1 VGAPAF
7 FELCA
12 HGAHTRGL
20 GRADAEAHEPR
31 RGRASRGA
39 RLAPL
44 PLFYGYWLGGVAFI
58 AQFVSSG
65 VVNYAAGPFLK
76 PMTEELGWSRSQ
88 YALAL
93 TVGSFVMAF
102 AGLSIGGY
110 VDRHGGRRLMR
121 LGAVAMAGALL
132 ALSFVDELWQWVVL
146 HGVLLTAGSALTGN
160 LVVNVT
166 LSKWFVTKR
175 GRVLSVASMGV
186 STAGIVIPPLLT
198 PLIDDIGWREA
209 WRVLAVATLAV
220 VLPLTFL
227 MRRAPEDHGLH
238 PDGASSAE
246 AQRADGRAAAELAA
260 SFTRSEALRTRAFYL
275 IVFAFG
281 LAGLA
286 IGVILIQTI
295 PFMTDAGYSRSTSS
309 FMIVLTSIPSLLTKP
324 LWGMAVDRADA
335 RYLTIVGFCANAL
348 ALATI
353 VWSVNAQA
361 DAIVYVGFFLLG
373 IGWGGFIPLQEVIW
387 ASFFGRRHL
396 GAVRSAG
403 LPFSLILGAG
413 GPLVVAFY
421 FDVVGDYNGAFLAIA
436 LCQLLGVTLLL
447 LARRPTRAAA
457 RLVA

>member
-1 VGAPAF
+1 MGAPALL
-7 FELCA
+7 ELRA
-12 HGAHTRGL
+12 HGADTRGL
-20 GRADAEAHEPR
+20 GRASADARP
-31 RGRASRGA
+31 A
-39 RLAPL
+39 RVLRP
-44 PLFYGYWLGGVAFI
+44 PIFYGYWLGGVAFI
-58 AQFVSSG
+58 AQFVSAG

-88 YALAL
+88 YAIAL

-110 VDRHGGRRLMR
+110 VDRRGGRQLMR
-121 LGAVAMAGALL
+121 AGVAAMALALV
-132 ALSFVDELWQWVVL
+132 ALSFVQELWQWVAL
-146 HGVLLTAGSALTGN
+146 HGVLLTIGSALTGN

-186 STAGIVIPPLLT
+186 SAAGIVIPPLLT
-198 PLIDDIGWREA
+198 PLIDAIGWRES
-209 WRVLAVATLAV
+209 WRVLAVATLVV

-238 PDGASSAE
+238 PDGVSAAE
-246 AQRADGRAAAELAA
+246 AQRGDGRAAAELAA
-260 SFTRSEALRTRAFYL
+260 SLTRSEALRTRAFYL
-275 IVFAFG
+275 IVFAYG

-295 PFMTDAGYSRSTSS
+295 PFMTDAGYSRSTAA

-324 LWGMAVDRADA
+324 LWGIAVDRVDA
-335 RYLTIVGFCANAL
+335 RYLTIFGFCANAL

-353 VWSVNAQA
+353 VWSVSAHA
-361 DAIVYVGFFLLG
+361 DAMVYLGFFLLG

-413 GPLVVAFY
+413 GPLVVALY

-436 LCQLLGVTLLL
+436 ACQLLGVALLL
-447 LARRPTRAAA
+447 LARRPTPAARAA
-457 RLVA
+457 